1 MKGRMTPL
9 NQEFKRMLA
18 RIGAS
23 TVLLLFA
30 SLIQTQ
36 GGFRF
41 LLYFPPYLIIG
52 WDILWRA
59 VLNIKRGQVFDENF
73 LMSLATVGAF
83 GIGEYPE
90 AVFVMIFYQVGEL
103 FQRRAVEK
111 SRDSICT
118 LMNIMPEYV
127 NLDEGDHLR
136 QVQPEEV
143 EVGQLIMIKP
153 GEKVPLDG
161 VIVEGSSTL
170 NTMALTGEAAPRD
183 IGVGDD
189 LVSGCVNLTGLL
201 RVRVTHRFED
211 STVSKI
217 LDLVENA
224 SANKAKTESFIT
236 RFAKYYTPSVVIAAV
251 CIAIIPSLIWGNWSE
266 WIYKALSFLVIS
278 CPCALVL
285 SIPLSFF
292 GGIGGASRRGILVK
306 GATYL
311 EALAHSEIVA
321 LDKTGTLTKGV
332 FSVCEIV
339 PQSGWS
345 KEALL
350 LFAAQAEAFSDHP
363 IAESLRK
370 ALPEKSKISAV
381 AETKVLAG
389 KGIQAVIDGKNGLV
403 GNATLMEEAGIVLP
417 VIQKNGTIVHVAT
430 DHVYAGYILIK
441 DEVKSTAATTI
452 SKLHDLGIRKTVLL
466 TGDNKTVAEGV
477 ASELGLDEVCAK
489 LLPQDKVSVVESL
502 IEDTSSVGSL
512 VFVGDGINDAPVLA
526 RADVG
531 IAMGAFGSD
540 AAIEAADVVL
550 MDDDPMKICTA
561 IQIAKKTVR
570 IARENIVFSLGI
582 KGLVLILSVLGL
594 SNMWQAILADVG
606 VSVVAILNATRTLYT
621 KA

>member
-1 MKGRMTPL
+1 
-9 NQEFKRMLA
+9 
-18 RIGAS
+18 
-23 TVLLLFA
+23 
-30 SLIQTQ
+30 
-36 GGFRF
+36 
-41 LLYFPPYLIIG
+41 
-52 WDILWRA
+52 
-59 VLNIKRGQVFDENF
+59 
-73 LMSLATVGAF
+73 
-83 GIGEYPE
+83 
-90 AVFVMIFYQVGEL
+90 
-103 FQRRAVEK
+103 
-111 SRDSICT
+111 
-118 LMNIMPEYV
+118 
-127 NLDEGDHLR
+127 
-136 QVQPEEV
+136 
-143 EVGQLIMIKP
+143 
-153 GEKVPLDG
+153 
-161 VIVEGSSTL
+161 
-170 NTMALTGEAAPRD
+170 
-183 IGVGDD
+183 
-189 LVSGCVNLTGLL
+189 
-201 RVRVTHRFED
+201 
-211 STVSKI
+211 
-217 LDLVENA
+217 
-224 SANKAKTESFIT
+224 
-236 RFAKYYTPSVVIAAV
+236 
-251 CIAIIPSLIWGNWSE
+251 
-266 WIYKALSFLVIS
+266 
-278 CPCALVL
+278 
-285 SIPLSFF
+285 
-292 GGIGGASRRGILVK
+292 
-306 GATYL
+306 
-311 EALAHSEIVA
+311 
-321 LDKTGTLTKGV
+321 
-332 FSVCEIV
+332 
-339 PQSGWS
+339 
-345 KEALL
+345 
-350 LFAAQAEAFSDHP
+350 
-363 IAESLRK
+363 
-370 ALPEKSKISAV
+370 
-381 AETKVLAG
+381 
-389 KGIQAVIDGKNGLV
+389 VIDGKNGLV